1 MTRWANHMW
10 WSTAT
15 VAVASIWATYFGI
28 RTANVHHGLGTSAYD
43 FGLYEQGVWLLS
55 RFQSPF
61 VTLMGRNLFGDHSSF
76 VLLLVV
82 PLYWFIESTA
92 LLFYVQAM
100 VMAGAAVPVHLAA
113 KRLTGSAPL
122 GFAFAMAYLLH
133 PATVWTVLENFH
145 PDSFL
150 ALFVS
155 LALWAAIERRWGWL
169 WVSVVLALSV
179 KEDAAIALIPI
190 GVWMMLRRDGHSER
204 RRGLVLVLGSLLTMV
219 TMLFV
224 VMRSFTGV
232 AFRNSWRI
240 PFGGLSGFLRTLV
253 TSPRDV
259 LAHFTSDGRPFYVF
273 QMLAPLGFVFL
284 RAPALTL
291 TASLV
296 LFVNVLS
303 TFWYQFQIEYHY
315 SLAAVP
321 AIVVGAA
328 WAIRRVTVRWRNW
341 AIASI
346 VACSIGGAALW
357 SPSPLGMNEVVTWPP
372 NHPAALAAKE
382 IIELVPVEASVA
394 AQHSVTA
401 HLARRREVYMF
412 PNPFR
417 RTLYGLD
424 VFAEGDRLAQAAT
437 VEYVVLQRSLTSE
450 DEAVWAAEKDEFDLL
465 AQNEW
470 WAVYRRR

>member
-1 MTRWANHMW
+1 MW
-10 WSTAT
+10 WCVAT
-15 VAVASIWATYFGI
+15 LAAASMWAIYFGI

-55 RFQSPF
+55 RFESPF

-76 VLLLVV
+76 VLLFVV
-82 PLYWFIESTA
+82 PLYWFVESTA
-92 LLFYVQAM
+92 VLLYVQAI
-100 VMAGAAVPVHLAA
+100 VMASAAVPIYLVT
-113 KRLTGSAPL
+113 KRLTDSAPF
-122 GFAFAMAYLLH
+122 GFALALAYLLH

-150 ALFVS
+150 ALFVA
-155 LALWAAIERRWGWL
+155 LVLWAAVERRWGWMWL
-169 WVSVVLALSV
+169 AVVLALSV

-190 GVWMMLRRDGHSER
+190 GMWLILRRDGHSER
-204 RRGLVLVLGSLLTMV
+204 RRGLVLVFGSLLTMA

-240 PFGGLSGFLRTLV
+240 PFGGLGGFLRTLF
-253 TSPRDV
+253 TAPRDV
-259 LAHFTSDGRPFYVF
+259 VNHFTSENRPFYVF

-296 LFVNVLS
+296 LVVNVLS

-321 AIVVGAA
+321 AIVVGSA
-328 WAIRRVTVRWRNW
+328 WAMRRVSKRWRNW

-346 VACSIGGAALW
+346 VACSIGGAVLW
-357 SPSPLGMNEVVTWPP
+357 SPSPLGLNQVVTWPP
-372 NHPAALAAKE
+372 NHPVALAAKE
-382 IIELVPVEASVA
+382 IIELVPAEASVA

-401 HLARRREVYMF
+401 HLARRAEVYMF

-424 VFAEGDRLAQAAT
+424 VFAEGDRLTQAAT
-437 VEYVVLQRSLTSE
+437 VEYVVLQRNLSSE
-450 DEAVWAAEKDEFDLL
+450 DEAVWSAEQDDFDLL
-465 AQNEW
+465 GQNEW